1 MYDAIFTDM
10 LLEMIL
16 ITRHIARINKFRL
29 RNNLRIP
36 HDFPITYSKF
46 DIDLV

>member
-1 MYDAIFTDM
+1 MFIDILF
-10 LLEMIL
+10 EMIL
-16 ITRHIARINKFRL
+16 ITRHIASIMKFRL

-36 HDFPITYSKF
+36 QDFPITYSKF